1 MIILQISPVN
11 TKKKRNGAIRSG
23 SLRTPASRVS
33 LKQEKCVRQIKV
45 CSSTVFECGFSWI
58 TARFTVKV
66 RMESNLPVSP
76 NANPPPPPPRLCC
89 LSELVCDLLYHLHT
103 TTLFP
108 SPPRLF
114 TPSSVN
120 TARAPWQHMRR
131 YDEKRTGASCC
142 HWVFFLFFCFFTTAF
157 REKKKLLW
165 KIFWSRVQQWERN
178 MRLMWRASGC
188 FMLLQVFKAGWQ

>member
-58 TARFTVKV
+58 TARLTVKV

-76 NANPPPPPPRLCC
+76 NANPPPAAQAVLSVWACVCPP
-89 LSELVCDLLYHLHT
+89 LSTTHHHLVPFSSTSVYTLQCQHRPGAMATHAALRWEANRGLLLP
-103 TTLFP
+103 L
-108 SPPRLF
+108 
-114 TPSSVN
+114 
-120 TARAPWQHMRR
+120 
-131 YDEKRTGASCC
+131 G
-142 HWVFFLFFCFFTTAF
+142 FFLFLFFTTAF

-178 MRLMWRASGC
+178 MRLMWRASGR

>member
-58 TARFTVKV
+58 TARLTVKV

-76 NANPPPPPPRLCC
+76 NANPPPRRPDCAVCLSLCVTSSITYTPPPCSLLLHVC
-89 LSELVCDLLYHLHT
+89 LHPPVSTPPGRHGNTCGATMRSEQG
-103 TTLFP
+103 
-108 SPPRLF
+108 PP
-114 TPSSVN
+114 
-120 TARAPWQHMRR
+120 AA
-131 YDEKRTGASCC
+131 TGFFFFF
-142 HWVFFLFFCFFTTAF
+142 VFFL
-157 REKKKLLW
+157 RPLLEKKKKLLW

-178 MRLMWRASGC
+178 MRLMWRASGR